1 MIFVVV
7 FSGMSGVFPDFSAR
21 AVWDMKDAGTA
32 GRDIDALG
40 VVIVLS
46 G

>member
-1 MIFVVV
+1 MMFVDV
-7 FSGMSGVFPDFSAR
+7 FKGTGGIGFS
-21 AVWDMKDAGTA
+21 VWDMKDIGTA
-32 GRDIDALG
+32 GRDSDALG

>member
-1 MIFVVV
+1 MLVVV
-7 FSGMSGVFPDFSAR
+7 FNGIGVDFSVTAFW
-21 AVWDMKDAGTA
+21 VMKDTGTA
-32 GRDIDALG
+32 GRDSDALG

>member
-1 MIFVVV
+1 MMFVVV
-7 FSGMSGVFPDFSAR
+7 FNGIGGFGFSAIT
-21 AVWDMKDAGTA
+21 VCVMKDTGTA

>member
-1 MIFVVV
+1 MMFVVV
-7 FSGMSGVFPDFSAR
+7 FNGISGVGFSA
-21 AVWDMKDAGTA
+21 WDMKDAGTA
-32 GRDIDALG
+32 GRDSDALG

>member
-1 MIFVVV
+1 MMLVVV
-7 FSGMSGVFPDFSAR
+7 FNGIGGVGFSAR
-21 AVWDMKDAGTA
+21 AFWVMKDTGTA

>member
-1 MIFVVV
+1 MFVVV
-7 FSGMSGVFPDFSAR
+7 FNGIGGLGFSATT
-21 AVWDMKDAGTA
+21 VWDMKDTGTA
-32 GRDIDALG
+32 GRDSDALG